1 MAISD
6 KIQQVMKERNISYA
20 ELSRMTGIAP
30 SSMQS
35 YGSGRSKKIPFH
47 VIETLS
53 EKLHLPIEF
62 WLGDEQIAETR
73 VSHELAEEVRN
84 PSVMPFWCWLHG
96 FCHHFCHQ
104 CENKKRGTLFRCLT
118 KGDKNEKRFSHD
130 LLMTRVCSSGL

>member
-73 VSHELAEEVRN
+73 VSHELAEEVRIHLFSFCRGISRLFVKE
-84 PSVMPFWCWLHG
+84 SVKDG
-96 FCHHFCHQ
+96 I
-104 CENKKRGTLFRCLT
+104 KKEALRRVPERRKTEMKIVALFS
-118 KGDKNEKRFSHD
+118 KEP
-130 LLMTRVCSSGL
+130 M

>member
-35 YGSGRSKKIPFH
+35 
-47 VIETLS
+47 IETLS

-84 PSVMPFWCWLHG
+84 PSAERNRFMTELKELRDMYEKG
-96 FCHHFCHQ
+96 LLTDR
-104 CENKKRGTLFRCLT
+104 EAEDLFRKKLVA
-118 KGDKNEKRFSHD
+118 S
-130 LLMTRVCSSGL
+130 L

>member
-6 KIQQVMKERNISYA
+6 KIQQVMKERGISYA
-20 ELSRMTGIAP
+20 ELSRITGIAP

-73 VSHELAEEVRN
+73 VSHELAEEIRN
-84 PSVMPFWCWLHG
+84 PSTERNRFMSELKELRDMYEKGLLTDEEFQLG
-96 FCHHFCHQ
+96 
-104 CENKKRGTLFRCLT
+104 KKFLFEMT
-118 KGDKNEKRFSHD
+118 K
-130 LLMTRVCSSGL
+130 